1 MDDPLVAELPSWL
14 EASLHAVLRNQ
25 RGHALLV
32 QADAGVGALDFA
44 LTLAKAWLCEAG
56 GGGLPCGRCAGCQLI
71 DAHTHP
77 DLRVCLPEALA
88 VARGFPVELDSRRK
102 PSRQIRIDE
111 IRAAIDWSA
120 TTSARGR
127 GKVALIHPAEAMNAA
142 SASALLKTLEEPAA
156 GVRLILTTPDPALLM
171 PTVVSRCQRLAL
183 PSPSRAEALAW
194 LAGQGVAGAEVLL
207 DATGG
212 RPLTVRDWVR
222 DGVSADDWV
231 RLPAAVARGDASA
244 LAGWPPPRALDA
256 LQKIG
261 HDSALLHW
269 GAAPRFFPARS
280 VLPARSLPALVRW
293 QRSLQ
298 RVMQHADHP
307 WSEGLLMEA
316 LVAEAAPVWQPGASG
331 VSGASGASSAAE
343 RGRSGR

>member
-1 MDDPLVAELPSWL
+1 MPDQRVSALPAWL
-14 EASLHAVLRNQ
+14 EEPLHDVLRHQ

-32 QADAGVGALDFA
+32 QADPGVGAFEFA

-56 GGGLPCGRCAGCQLI
+56 GGGLPCGRCAGCQLT

-77 DLRVCLPEALA
+77 DLRVCLPEAMA

-120 TTSARGR
+120 TTAARGR
-127 GKVALIHPAEAMNAA
+127 GKVAVIHPAEAMNTA
-142 SASALLKTLEEPAA
+142 SASALLKTLEEPPDS
-156 GVRLILTTPDPALLM
+156 VRLILTTPDPALLM
-171 PTVVSRCQRLAL
+171 PTVVSRCQRVVL
-183 PSPSRAEALAW
+183 PSPSRDEALAW
-194 LAGQGVAGAEVLL
+194 LVGQGVSGAEVLL

-212 RPLTVRDWVR
+212 RPLTVREWIG
-222 DGVSADDWV
+222 DGVSADDWA

-244 LAGWPPPRALDA
+244 LSGWPPPRALDA

-269 GAAPRFFPARS
+269 GAEPRFFPVRS

-298 RVMQHADHP
+298 RVMRHADHP

-316 LVAEAAPVWQPGASG
+316 LVAEAAPVWQAPATGTAARTRPG
-331 VSGASGASSAAE
+331 
-343 RGRSGR
+343 R